1 MSLVLLIPQKM
12 LLQDL
17 TAADP
22 PNQPSSLLFLFNGL
36 REGKAEARNGKTRLV
51 AFHTFGELLHFG
63 RLVVTL
69 PLP

>member
-51 AFHTFGELLHFG
+51 AFHTF
-63 RLVVTL
+63 
-69 PLP
+69 